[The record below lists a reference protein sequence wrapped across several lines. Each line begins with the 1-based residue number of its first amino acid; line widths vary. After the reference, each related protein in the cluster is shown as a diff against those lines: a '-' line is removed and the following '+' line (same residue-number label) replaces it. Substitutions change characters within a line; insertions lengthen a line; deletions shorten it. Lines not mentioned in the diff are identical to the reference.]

1 MNKQDVYR
9 EIEQTFGL
17 VPSMFRDVPDGL
29 LEYEWKLFSK
39 IQLEDGAIPQKYRE
53 LIGLAISGVTK
64 CRYCVYYHTEVA
76 RLFGATDEEI
86 EAAVH
91 YAKSTAGWSTYVN
104 GLKVDYEQFC
114 REVDQACAH
123 VRSLQSQTAPTEQAS
138 ASAVH

>member
-1 MNKQDVYR
+1 MNKQEIYQ
-9 EIEQTFGL
+9 EIEQVFGL
-17 VPSMFRDVPDGL
+17 VPSMFKEVPEPL
-29 LEYEWKLFSK
+29 LENEWKLFSK

-86 EAAVH
+86 EAAIH

-114 REVDQACAH
+114 REVDQACVH
-123 VRSLQSQTAPTEQAS
+123 VRSLQSQAAPTKEAG